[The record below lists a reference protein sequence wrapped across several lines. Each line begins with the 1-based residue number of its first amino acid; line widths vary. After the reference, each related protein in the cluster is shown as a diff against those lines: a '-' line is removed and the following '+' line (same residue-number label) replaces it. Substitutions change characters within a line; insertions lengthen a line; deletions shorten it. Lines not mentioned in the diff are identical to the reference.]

1 MGILDL
7 FFPKACLECGKEGKY
22 ICESCLKKV
31 RKVGFAKD
39 KLSIFR
45 YEGVIRKAI
54 IALKYKYTTEVAK
67 ELADICVRNL
77 KSTNLINKNYL
88 LIPIPLHWHK
98 QNVRGFNQ
106 AEEIGKL
113 VAREMNWKYEPN
125 LLIKKVS
132 TKPQVGLK
140 GSTRH
145 ENLKGV
151 FSLSSNYSLITN
163 RYPLI
168 LFDDVLTT
176 GSTLSEAS
184 KTLRKAGVKRIFWL
198 TIAK

>member
-1 MGILDL
+1 MNILDIL
-7 FFPKACLECGKEGKY
+7 FPKTCLECGREGKY

-31 RKVGFAKD
+31 RKIGFSKEQ
-39 KLSIFR
+39 LSIFR

-67 ELADICVRNL
+67 ELADICVKNL
-77 KSTNLINKNYL
+77 KSMNLISNNYL

-106 AEEIGKL
+106 SEEVGKL
-113 VAREMNWKYEPN
+113 IAKGMGWKYEPN

-151 FSLSSNYSLITN
+151 FSFNPNCVLSTAYFALI
-163 RYPLI
+163 
-168 LFDDVLTT
+168 FDDVLTT
-176 GSTLSEAS
+176 GSTLQEAS
-184 KTLRKAGVKRIFWL
+184 KTLREAGIKRTLCL

>member
-1 MGILDL
+1 LI
-7 FFPKACLECGKEGKY
+7 FPKTCLECRKEGKY
-22 ICESCLKKV
+22 ICEDCLKKV
-31 RKVGFAKD
+31 GKVGFFKD
-39 KLSIFR
+39 RLSIFR

-54 IALKYKYTTEVAK
+54 IALKYKYSTEIAK
-67 ELADICVRNL
+67 ELADICVKNL
-77 KSTNLINKNYL
+77 KSVNLVANNYL

-106 AEEIGKL
+106 TEEVGKL
-113 VAREMNWKYEPN
+113 IAKGMNWKYEPN
-125 LLIKKVS
+125 LLIKKIS

-151 FSLSSNYSLITN
+151 FVISPNHLAIQPSNN
-163 RYPLI
+163 VI
-168 LFDDVLTT
+168 LLDDVLTT

-184 KTLRKAGVKRIFWL
+184 KTLRKAGVKRIMCL